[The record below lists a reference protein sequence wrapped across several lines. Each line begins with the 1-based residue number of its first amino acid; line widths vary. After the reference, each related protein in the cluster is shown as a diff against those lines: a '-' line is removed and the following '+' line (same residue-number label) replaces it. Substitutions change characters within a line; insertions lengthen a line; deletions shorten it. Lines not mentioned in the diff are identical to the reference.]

1 MPEIKSTKSTEGTK
15 RVVPTAAEFHVHD
28 LLEMAFSKGASDLH
42 ITVERPPVLR
52 IDGEI
57 TDLPYPPLTPE
68 RTEQLIHQ
76 LLTPQQ
82 AEVFDREM
90 DMDFSYSLDGVGR
103 FRVNVFRQRGACAA
117 ALRTIYAEIP
127 AFEQLGLPKILLQ
140 IARLPRGLVLVTGPT
155 GSGKSTTLA
164 AMIDYINTTRACH
177 IVTIED
183 PIEYY
188 HTHKKA
194 LVNQRE
200 IFSDTQS
207 FASAMK
213 HVLRQDPDV
222 ILVGEMRDP
231 ETMKTA
237 IEAAETGHLVFS
249 TLHTIDA
256 AQSVDRIIDSFP
268 PHQQQQIRVQL
279 GGALRAVISQQ
290 LLPRLSGGGRVP
302 ALEIMIATPAVS
314 NLIRES
320 KTHQIYS
327 AIQTGG
333 QAGMQTMDQAL
344 RDLVRRRT
352 ISRDVALAR
361 ALNPRELLNMLR

>member
-1 MPEIKSTKSTEGTK
+1 MQRYAAKIERE
-15 RVVPTAAEFHVHD
+15 VPQPADMHVHD
-28 LLEMAFSKGASDLH
+28 LLKAAFAKGASDLH
-42 ITVERPPVLR
+42 ITRGRPPALR
-52 IDGEI
+52 IDGDVI
-57 TDLPYPPLTPE
+57 DLPYAPLTAQDAE
-68 RTEQLIHQ
+68 RLVHQ
-76 LLTPQQ
+76 LLSPEQ
-82 AEVFDREM
+82 AEAFEQEK

-103 FRVNVFRQRGACAA
+103 FRVNVYRQRGCSAA
-117 ALRTIYAEIP
+117 ALRTVHSQIP
-127 AFEQLGLPKILLQ
+127 TFEMLGLPKVLLQ

-164 AMIDYINTTRACH
+164 SMIDYINSTRPCH

-188 HTHKKA
+188 HEHKKG

-200 IFSDTQS
+200 IFSDTLS

-290 LLPRLSGGGRVP
+290 LLPRLAGGGRVP
-302 ALEIMIATPAVS
+302 ALEIMIVTPAVS

-320 KTHQIYS
+320 KTHQLYS

-333 QAGMQTMDQAL
+333 QVGMQTMDQSL
-344 RDLVRRRT
+344 RDLVQRRV
-352 ISRDVALAR
+352 ISREVALAR
-361 ALNPRELLNMLR
+361 ALNSKELMNMLR

>member
-1 MPEIKSTKSTEGTK
+1 MQQYATAE
-15 RVVPTAAEFHVHD
+15 RAAPTAHDLHVHD
-28 LLEMAFSKGASDLH
+28 LLKTAFAKGASDLH
-42 ITVERPPVLR
+42 ITCDRPPVLR

-57 TDLPYPPLTPE
+57 TDLPYTPLTPTDTE
-68 RTEQLIHQ
+68 RLVFQ

-82 AEVFDREM
+82 AKVYESNKDL
-90 DMDFSYSLDGVGR
+90 DFSYSIEGIGR
-103 FRVNVFRQRGACAA
+103 FRVNVYQQRGAYAA
-117 ALRTIYAEIP
+117 ALRTIHAETP
-127 AFEQLGLPKILLQ
+127 AFEQLGLPKVLLQ

-164 AMIDYINTTRACH
+164 AMVDYINSSRACH

-183 PIEYY
+183 PIEY
-188 HTHKKA
+188 HHGHKKG

-207 FASAMK
+207 FSAAMK

-222 ILVGEMRDP
+222 ILVGEMRDA

-256 AQSVDRIIDSFP
+256 PQSVDRIIDSFP

-290 LLPRLSGGGRVP
+290 LLPRMAGSGRVP

-320 KTHQIYS
+320 KSHQIYS

-333 QAGMQTMDQAL
+333 QVGMQTMDQAL
-344 RDLVRRRT
+344 RDLVKRRV
-352 ISRDVALAR
+352 ISREVALAR
-361 ALNPRELLNMLR
+361 ALNPKELMNMLQ